1 MNKYVRINL
10 TMLLQWGVVWPCL
23 SVMDFGSHI
32 KYQASQETV
41 YIPVSTLYLTTRQ
54 PGQVNCDFTLLIC
67 IAYRIIQV

>member
-41 YIPVSTLYLTTRQ
+41 YIPVSALYLTTRQ
-54 PGQVNCDFTLLIC
+54 PDFTLLIC